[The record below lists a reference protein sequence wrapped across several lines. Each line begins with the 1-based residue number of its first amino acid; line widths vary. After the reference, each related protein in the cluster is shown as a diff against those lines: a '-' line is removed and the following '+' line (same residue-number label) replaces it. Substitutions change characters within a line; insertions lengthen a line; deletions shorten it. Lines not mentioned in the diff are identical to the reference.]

1 MVGGVVVGGREVLAV
16 LARDEGR
23 APGARIVAAVGVFDL
38 DDVGAEVRQHLAG
51 PGTGENPRQFDD
63 PYDGKRQVR
72 LFHRA
77 LPSRHACKGARRA
90 FSRFALDNKKPE
102 GRIAP
107 GAGDIMT
114 GSTDLMPAVR
124 AGFSFRQIGVETVG
138 IVAVLLS
145 RRSRQMT

>member
-1 MVGGVVVGGREVLAV
+1 MRGCP
-16 LARDEGR
+16 
-23 APGARIVAAVGVFDL
+23 PG
-38 DDVGAEVRQHLAG
+38 
-51 PGTGENPRQFDD
+51 
-63 PYDGKRQVR
+63 
-72 LFHRA
+72 
-77 LPSRHACKGARRA
+77 

-114 GSTDLMPAVR
+114 GSTDLMPAMR